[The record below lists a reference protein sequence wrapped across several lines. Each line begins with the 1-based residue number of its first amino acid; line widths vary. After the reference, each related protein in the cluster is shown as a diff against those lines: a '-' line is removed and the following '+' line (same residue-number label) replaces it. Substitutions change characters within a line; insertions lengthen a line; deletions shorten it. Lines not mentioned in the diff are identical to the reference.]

1 VNIINRRIFKRLLA
15 IAASIASISYSAA
28 NACDGVLDDTQTAE
42 GTHGGFY
49 YNFWKQTAEDNVQI
63 NCGDGG
69 NFSASWRN
77 VFNWIGGIGWN
88 PGGPRV
94 VSYSGTFNS
103 EAAQDSQNAYLSL
116 YGWTTDP
123 LIEYYVVESY
133 GSYNPLSC
141 GPRRHFGSFQS
152 DGATYDVLECQ
163 IVSLGR
169 DTKVQYYSVRN
180 PPLPWGEVG
189 GTITVAN
196 HFDEWAKHGM
206 DLGTHDFMILAVES
220 YNGNRNSAG
229 SANLTISE
237 GLFDPEIPRCGSQ
250 GGIPVCCSIHADPD
264 RDGMGEEDGEVC
276 TVTSET
282 VGTHPGNPPDVL
294 AAINVGGSGDAI
306 QYNGIWYEPST
317 YVTGGLFD
325 AARGEV
331 FGGDGNAIF
340 QSGFS
345 GDVRLSIPISNQ
357 QVFVELSF
365 VEFMFVSS
373 GGRVFDVT
381 IENQRV
387 LESVDVFA
395 EAGRNFVWSPPPF
408 VVNVTDGIL
417 NINIDASVGYGTL
430 SSVLVRKSTSSSGSS
445 SSSSSSSGSGGAVD
459 VWFLLIVASGL
470 SARVRRFR
478 HP

>member
-1 VNIINRRIFKRLLA
+1 MNIKNRRMFKRFLA
-15 IAASIASISYSAA
+15 ITATIASISYSTA
-28 NACDGVLDDTQTAE
+28 NACNGALDNKLSDK
-42 GTHGGFY
+42 GTHDGFY
-49 YNFWKQTAEDNVQI
+49 YNFWKQTAEDNVRI
-63 NCGDGG
+63 SCGDSG
-69 NFSASWRN
+69 NFTASWSN
-77 VFNWIGGIGWN
+77 VFNWIGGKGWN

-94 VSYSGTFNS
+94 VSYSGTFNP
-103 EAAQDSQNAYLSL
+103 EAAADSQNAYLSL

-133 GSYNPLSC
+133 GSYNPLNC
-141 GPRRHFGSFQS
+141 GPRHHFGSFQS

-180 PPLPWGEVG
+180 PPLLWGEVS

-237 GLFDPEIPRCGSQ
+237 GHFDPEIPRCGSQ
-250 GGIPVCCSIHADPD
+250 GGVPVCCSIHADPD

-282 VGTHPGNPPDVL
+282 VGTHPDNPPDVL

-317 YVTGGLFD
+317 YATGGLFNSV
-325 AARGEV
+325 RGEV
-331 FGGDGNAIF
+331 FGGDGSAIF
-340 QSGFS
+340 QSQLS
-345 GDVRLSIPISNQ
+345 GDLKLSIPISNQ
-357 QVFVELSF
+357 QVSVELSF

-381 IENQRV
+381 IENQQV
-387 LESVDVFA
+387 LQNVDVFA
-395 EAGRNFVWSPPPF
+395 EAGKNSVWRPSPF
-408 VVNVTDGIL
+408 LVNVTDGAL
-417 NINIDASVGYGTL
+417 NINIDASVGSGIL
-430 SSVLVRKSTSSSGSS
+430 SSVLVRKSSNSSGETA
-445 SSSSSSSGSGGAVD
+445 GAID
-459 VWFLLIVASGL
+459 AWFLLFMASGL
-470 SARVRRFR
+470 LAMARRFFLMKN
-478 HP
+478 

>member
-1 VNIINRRIFKRLLA
+1 MNIISRRMIKRLLP
-15 IAASIASISYSAA
+15 ITVSIASIIYSTA
-28 NACDGVLDDTQTAE
+28 NACNGAIDDKLFEE
-42 GTHGGFY
+42 GAHKGFY
-49 YNFWKQTAEDNVQI
+49 YNFWKQTAEDNVRI
-63 NCGDGG
+63 SCGDNG

-94 VSYSGTFNS
+94 VSYSGTFKP
-103 EAAQDSQNAYLSL
+103 AATQDSQNAYLML
-116 YGWTTDP
+116 YGRTTDP
-123 LIEYYVVESY
+123 VIEYYVMESY
-133 GSYNPLSC
+133 GSYNPLNC

-152 DGATYDVLECQ
+152 DGATYDLLECL
-163 IVSLGR
+163 IVPLGGESR
-169 DTKVQYYSVRN
+169 ILYFSIRN

-229 SANLTISE
+229 SANLTVRE
-237 GLFDPEIPRCGSQ
+237 GVFDPQLPRCGSQ
-250 GGIPVCCSIHADPD
+250 GGVPVCCSIHADPD

-282 VGTHPGNPPDVL
+282 VGTHPDNPPDVL

-325 AARGEV
+325 TARGEV

-345 GDVRLSIPISNQ
+345 GDLRLSIPISSQ
-357 QVFVELSF
+357 QVSVELSF

-381 IENQRV
+381 IENQRF
-387 LESVDVFA
+387 LENVDVFA
-395 EAGRNFVWSPPPF
+395 EAGKNSVWRPSPF
-408 VVNVTDGIL
+408 VVNVSDGIL
-417 NINIDASVGYGTL
+417 NINIDASVGKGIL
-430 SSVLVRKSTSSSGSS
+430 SSVLVRKSTSST
-445 SSSSSSSGSGGAVD
+445 SSSSGAAGAID
-459 VWFLLIVASGL
+459 IWFLLIAASGL
-470 SARVRRFR
+470 SAMFGRFFCEKLTR
-478 HP
+478 NK